1 MHLQTPTQARTSK
14 TTGLTQGAA
23 ITCGGEGTGQRK
35 RRVLLVDDNEAVRLL
50 LSRVLGLQG
59 WEITTA
65 GCGAEALEAW
75 PADGRPYDAVVM
87 DLNMPGLNG
96 YETYCRL
103 RRLHPETRCL
113 FITGHANADLR
124 AAIHR
129 EGLVCLDKP
138 VPMEDLIAH
147 VRELLK

>member
-1 MHLQTPTQARTSK
+1 MGPGKIHPEQVLSICEHDEAASYWTPIMTF
-14 TTGLTQGAA
+14 AA
-23 ITCGGEGTGQRK
+23 SLGFPQR
-35 RRVLLVDDNEAVRLL
+35 AC
-50 LSRVLGLQG
+50 